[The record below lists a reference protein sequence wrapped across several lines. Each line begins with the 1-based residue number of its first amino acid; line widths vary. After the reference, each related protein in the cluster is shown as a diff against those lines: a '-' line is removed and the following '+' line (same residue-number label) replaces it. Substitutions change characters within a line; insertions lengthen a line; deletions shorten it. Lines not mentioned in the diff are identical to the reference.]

1 MGLGGVAL
9 KEYTA
14 NDYLER
20 LNRVQVFIGENLDRS
35 LSLARLAEVACFSPF
50 HFHRIF
56 AAHLGETLHDHVR
69 RLRLERA
76 AMRLNRTAESV
87 TEIAMATGFDTPAAF
102 SKAFRCHFGQTPS
115 EFRDAGAPTANSPGS
130 LILPEAIPLK
140 PEIKQIAEKE
150 VLFVRRSG
158 PYADAAAAAW
168 GALMGFAYQRKIIT
182 AETELI
188 GISHDDPEITPEAL
202 IRYDACITFSGNLRP
217 EGDVGTLTIPGGRY
231 AVFLHRGPYQ
241 EMGHTLR
248 GIFAG
253 WLPASG
259 ARLRECPTFE
269 RYLNRD
275 PRRTKP
281 ANLRTEIWLPLA

>member
-1 MGLGGVAL
+1 M
-9 KEYTA
+9 KQFTA

-56 AAHLGETLHDHVR
+56 AAHIGETLHDHVR

-76 AMRLNRTAESV
+76 AMRLSRTAESV

-102 SKAFRCHFGQTPS
+102 SKAFRGHFGQTPS
-115 EFRDAGAPTANSPGS
+115 EFRDAGAQTRHTPGS
-130 LILPEAIPLK
+130 PTVPEELLAVK
-140 PEIKQIAEKE
+140 PEIRRIAEKE

-158 PYADAAAAAW
+158 PYADAAATAW
-168 GALMGFAYQRKIIT
+168 SALMGFAYQTKSLT
-182 AETELI
+182 ADTELI
-188 GISHDDPEITPEAL
+188 GISHDDPEITPESRV
-202 IRYDACITFSGNLRP
+202 RYDACVTFSGNLRP
-217 EGDVGTLTIPGGRY
+217 EGDVGTQTISGGRY

-241 EMGHTLR
+241 EMVHTLR
-248 GIFAG
+248 AIFAG

-259 ARLRECPTFE
+259 ARLRDCPAFE
-269 RYLNRD
+269 VYLNRD

-281 ANLRTEIWLPLA
+281 ENLCTEIWLPVA

>member
-1 MGLGGVAL
+1 M

-56 AAHLGETLHDHVR
+56 TAHLGETLHDHVR

-102 SKAFRCHFGQTPS
+102 SRAFRGHFGQTPS
-115 EFRDAGAPTANSPGS
+115 EFRDAGAPTRHSPGWPT
-130 LILPEAIPLK
+130 LPQEFPTVK

-158 PYADAAAAAW
+158 PYAEAAATAW
-168 GALMGFAYQRKIIT
+168 SALMGFAYQKKIIT

-188 GISHDDPEITPEAL
+188 GISHDDPQITPETL

-217 EGDVGTLTIPGGRY
+217 EGDVGTQTISGGRY
-231 AVFLHRGPYQ
+231 AVFLHRGPYE
-241 EMGHTLR
+241 EMGHTLQ

-259 ARLRECPTFE
+259 ARLRECPGFE
-269 RYLNRD
+269 VYLNRD

-281 ANLRTEIWLPLA
+281 ANLRTEIWLPVA

>member
-1 MGLGGVAL
+1 M
-9 KEYTA
+9 KQYTA

-20 LNRVQVFIGENLDRS
+20 LNRVQVFIEENLDRS

-115 EFRDAGAPTANSPGS
+115 EFRDAGAPTRHTPGS
-130 LILPEAIPLK
+130 PTLSKELPTVK

-168 GALMGFAYQRKIIT
+168 GALMGSAYQRKIIT
-182 AETELI
+182 AETEQI
-188 GISHDDPEITPEAL
+188 GISHDDPEITPESR
-202 IRYDACITFSGNLRP
+202 IRYDACITSSGNLRP

-231 AVFLHRGPYQ
+231 AIFLHKGPYE
-241 EMGHTLR
+241 EMGQTLR

-259 ARLRECPTFE
+259 ARLRECPAFE

-275 PRRTKP
+275 PRRTNP